1 MDMVLLG
8 QLARDDAFR
17 IVIASDHKNKDAV
30 GCQSCELLVDKQA
43 STEVDPVTVVQITG
57 QNHQIHLPEQ
67 RQIDQRDKRL
77 AGGATQAIHGGAVSG
92 VQSPQGTV
100 DMEIRRVE
108 KLHAG

>member
-43 STEVDPVTVVQITG
+43 SSFFLVPI
-57 QNHQIHLPEQ
+57 
-67 RQIDQRDKRL
+67 
-77 AGGATQAIHGGAVSG
+77 QA
-92 VQSPQGTV
+92 
-100 DMEIRRVE
+100 
-108 KLHAG
+108 